1 MAINADKKC
10 LYFISDVFC
19 SGWLYKVKLDK
30 PSELK
35 KLMDEDDYQEYLK
48 TQAHD

>member
-1 MAINADKKC
+1 MHKNAS
-10 LYFISDVFC
+10 ISSLIFL

-35 KLMDEDDYQEYLK
+35 KLMDEEDYQEYLK